1 MMPSLIIFDMDGTL
15 ARSKEPIE
23 PSMAALLAALLLKT
37 RVAIISG
44 GEFARFSIQ
53 VIERLP
59 EAVPLARLS
68 ILPTSG
74 AQLYEWQ
81 NGAWERIYEERISEN
96 DVPGIE
102 EAIRRACKETG
113 IVDFSSSAYGER
125 IEYRGGQVTLSA
137 LGQAAPIEAKEAWDP
152 DKKKRHALREA
163 IARYLPRGFTVTVGG
178 KSSIDI
184 TKEGVDKA
192 YGIRQLSRRFSIPE
206 SAMLYVGD
214 ELEAG
219 GNDEPAYKTD
229 VRTHA
234 VNDPKDTETFIIN
247 LLGATEA

>member
-1 MMPSLIIFDMDGTL
+1 MPQLVIFDMDGTL

-23 PSMAALLAALLLKT
+23 QTMAALLAALLLRT

-59 EAVPLARLS
+59 RSIPLSHLF

-74 AQLYEWQ
+74 AQLYEWRDD
-81 NGAWERIYEERISEN
+81 AWQRVYEERISEN
-96 DVPGIE
+96 DVPAIE
-102 EAIRRACKETG
+102 DAIRTACKETG
-113 IVDFSSSAYGER
+113 LVDFSASSYGER

-137 LGQAAPIEAKEAWDP
+137 LGQAAPIEVKEAWDR

-163 IARYLPRGFTVTVGG
+163 IARLLPRGFTVTVGG

-192 YGIRQLSRRFSIPE
+192 YGIHQLSRRLSIPE

-214 ELEAG
+214 ELETG
-219 GNDEPAYKTD
+219 GNDEAAYKTD

-234 VNDPKDTETFIIN
+234 VASPQDTELLIAN
-247 LLGATEA
+247 LLAKSEA